1 MGSFRAKNHRTGAE
15 LWNRE
20 ERMASGGKRHMRAS
34 RLRELEL
41 ELRARNNQESINFPG
56 ICGKGHRTD
65 H

>member
-41 ELRARNNQESINFPG
+41 ELKSQE
-56 ICGKGHRTD
+56 
-65 H
+65 